1 MMNDEY
7 GNFHVLHSAFKI
19 PKSTFNRWEYMAGN
33 QTAFQK
39 AMNQGHSAAW
49 DQDWRKA
56 AELYSAALDEF
67 PENALALSSLGL
79 AFFELADFER
89 SLECYQH
96 AARVAPAD
104 PVPQEKLARIH
115 ERMGRLKEAAEASLH
130 AAELHLRGRDAERS
144 IDNWQHVLGLYPE
157 HLSTRQRL
165 AAVYERVGRKEEA
178 VREYIAVASI
188 LQHNGDLTRALK
200 SVEYAM
206 KMAPDSQEA
215 RFALH
220 TLRSNQILPRPARPK
235 GGTGPVRMASVKELE
250 STAQPGS
257 LGSQMDPVDETRQK
271 ALVQLAAL
279 LFEQAEDIDI
289 EPSSRR
295 GLSALTR
302 GAGGPFSSGSD
313 KARIILHLGQ
323 AIDSQTQGDA
333 SQAATELERAL
344 ELGLR
349 TPAAYFDLGLL
360 HLGRDDEKAL
370 RHLREAVKHPDYA
383 LGSSL
388 LLAQVNMTRG
398 DMNEAAADYMRALAM
413 ADAEVVPDA
422 QADELRQI
430 YEPLIDALETEEDQA
445 ALNGICQTISTQL
458 KRADWRTYLTMARQ
472 NLPAPLPDSPPI
484 PVAEILLESR
494 SSSVVETIG
503 HVRELA
509 TQSKTRSA
517 MEEAFFAVQLAPTY
531 LPLHIEIGELLLKED
546 RKEEAVRKF
555 MAVADLY
562 NARGESA
569 RAVRIMRRV
578 LEISPMDL
586 IVRERLIDLLVAQD
600 KVDDALKEYT
610 ELAENYYRLAEF
622 DKTRQTYLDALKIA
636 QQSKNNRAWGVE
648 ILTKVADIDMQRLNF
663 RQALRIFEQIRT
675 IQPDNVTTRMQ
686 VVQLQFRLGQAS
698 AAIAEVDSFVTL
710 LESSGRRGRA
720 VEFLNNV
727 LKETDGNVDIRRRLA
742 DLHAREGRT
751 DEAVSHLDAVA
762 DIYAGQGKMMDAINI
777 LETIVALKPNNVE
790 EYKQALAELRR
801 QSLRK

>member
-1 MMNDEY
+1 
-7 GNFHVLHSAFKI
+7 
-19 PKSTFNRWEYMAGN
+19 MAGN

-39 AMNQGHSAAW
+39 AMNQGHSSAW

-56 AELYSAALDEF
+56 AEFYSAALDEF

-79 AFFELADFER
+79 AYYELADYER
-89 SLECYQH
+89 SLECYLH

-104 PVPQEKLARIH
+104 PVPQEKLARIY
-115 ERMGRLKEAAEASLH
+115 ERVGRVKEAAEASLH
-130 AAELHLRGRDAERS
+130 AAELHLRGRDAERA
-144 IDNWQHVLGLYPE
+144 IDNWKHVIGLYPE

-165 AAVYERVGRKEEA
+165 AAVYERIGRKEEA

-206 KMAPDSQEA
+206 KMAPDNQEA

-235 GGTGPVRMASVKELE
+235 GGNGPARMASVKEME
-250 STAQPGS
+250 NTQPRGDVAGQ
-257 LGSQMDPVDETRQK
+257 LDPVDETRQR

-279 LFEQAEDIDI
+279 LFEQAEEADA
-289 EPSSRR
+289 EPTARR

-302 GAGGPFSSGSD
+302 GASNPFSSGSD

-323 AIDSQTQGDA
+323 AIDSQTQGDDA
-333 SQAATELERAL
+333 QAATELERAL
-344 ELGLR
+344 DLGLR

-360 HLGRDDEKAL
+360 YFGKDDEKSL
-370 RHLREAVKHPDYA
+370 RFLRDAVKHPDYA

-388 LLAQVNMTRG
+388 LLAQINQRG
-398 DMNEAAADYMRALAM
+398 GNLNEAAADYMRALAT
-413 ADAEVVPDA
+413 ADAEVVPQG

-430 YEPLIDALETEEDQA
+430 YDPLIDALETEEDA
-445 ALNGICQTISTQL
+445 VALNGICATVASQL
-458 KRADWRTYLTMARQ
+458 KRPDWRAYLSMARQ

-509 TQSKTRSA
+509 AQDKTRSA
-517 MEEAFFAVQLAPTY
+517 MEEAYFAVQLAPTY
-531 LPLHIEIGELLLKED
+531 LPLHIEIGELLLKEERAD
-546 RKEEAVRKF
+546 EAVRKF

-586 IVRERLIDLLVAQD
+586 IVRERLIDLLAAQD
-600 KVDDALKEYT
+600 KVDEALKEYV
-610 ELAENYYRLAEF
+610 ELAENYYRLAELE
-622 DKTRQTYLDALKIA
+622 KTRQTYLDALKIA

-648 ILTKVADIDMQRLNF
+648 ILSKVADIDMQRLNF

-675 IQPDNVTTRMQ
+675 IQPDNAATRMQ
-686 VVQLQFRLGQAS
+686 VVQLQYRLGMP
-698 AAIAEVDSFVTL
+698 AAAKAEVDSYVNL
-710 LESSGRRGRA
+710 LESSGRRGKA
-720 VEFLNNV
+720 VEFINQLI
-727 LKETDGNVDIRRRLA
+727 KETENNIDLRRMLA
-742 DLHAREGRT
+742 DLYAREGRT
-751 DEAVSHLDAVA
+751 EEAVAQLDSVA
-762 DIYAGQGKMMDAINI
+762 DGYAGQGKMLEAINI
-777 LETIVALKPNNVE
+777 LEMIVALKPKNVE
-790 EYKQALAELRR
+790 AYKEALTALRR